1 MRNISILFALFLGNL
16 GTEASI
22 NSTLSDSSRVINLE
36 EAIVVATPK
45 QTTQLRKQ
53 PLSANIYSGK
63 ELEQLQVTS
72 LKGLSALAPNFFMPD
87 YGSRYTSAVY
97 IRGIGSRMNTPAVGL
112 YVDNIAYVDKSAYD
126 FSFTDIER
134 VDVLRGP
141 QATRYGRN
149 TMGGVIRVYTSDP
162 LRNSGTQLS
171 LGGSTR
177 NGGRSASFTTF
188 LHPSDNFGISLTG
201 YYNGEAGFFKNATT
215 GKHADFSDAGGGK
228 LRMSYRPSSRLRFDF
243 TASYEQS
250 YEGACPYFYE
260 GAVKGTEP
268 YADYLGTLSQ
278 NRPSTYRRSV
288 FNTGLSI
295 AWRANHFTLNSV
307 TAYQRVADRLFIDQD
322 FIAADI
328 FSLDQR
334 QKLNTIS
341 QEFSL
346 KSKGGKPW
354 QWTTGVYGMY
364 QHAKTTCPVD
374 FYQDGVDYLNS
385 VFANVLP
392 AGMPMSLGFTG
403 NSLPFRAS
411 LKTPAANAALF
422 HQSSYKFDNGL
433 TLSAGLRLDYDYQR
447 LDLRSGVATPIT
459 FQFAMMGRPTPFQSN
474 PVLNDK
480 LNNDTW
486 QILPKLALQYDFKQN
501 LGNVYASVSKGYRS
515 GGYNIQAYSDLSQ
528 SMLQGDMM
536 QQVYDYSYNMMT
548 GMGMPGVV
556 VERNLSSL
564 KENIPAPAEAT
575 TLYYKPEQT
584 WSYEV
589 GGHFNFCEGAFQL
602 DATAFWMDTRDQQVA
617 NFAES
622 GMGRNVKN
630 AGKSRSYGAEL
641 SARTRW
647 MDNRLTVNTN
657 YGFTHATFRGT
668 DNYVP
673 YVPKHTLSATADF
686 RQPLNG
692 DFLRAITLGANLSAA
707 GDIMWDEANTHQ
719 QDFYATLGAH
729 LSLEFDRDI
738 ALTLWGKNLTNT
750 DYNTFCFDSMNRRY
764 AQRGIPCHFGADF
777 KVKF

>member
-1 MRNISILFALFLGNL
+1 MQKSLVFLAALLATSGAKASVTT
-16 GTEASI
+16 TEA
-22 NSTLSDSSRVINLE
+22 DSSQVINLE

-72 LKGLSALAPNFFMPD
+72 LKGLSALTPNFFMPD

-141 QATRYGRN
+141 QATLYGRN

-162 LRNSGTQLS
+162 LRNSGTELS

-201 YYNGEAGFFKNATT
+201 YYNGEKGFFKNATT

-228 LRMSYRPSSRLRFDF
+228 LRMSYRPSHALRFDF

-250 YEGACPYFYE
+250 YEGACPYYYE
-260 GAVKGTEP
+260 GAVKGNEP

-288 FNTGLSI
+288 FNTGLSV
-295 AWRANHFTLNSV
+295 AWRAPHFTLNSV

-346 KSKGGKPW
+346 KSKSGKPW

-374 FYQDGVDYLNS
+374 FYQDGVDYLNNI
-385 VFANVLP
+385 FKNVLP

-403 NSLPFRAS
+403 SELPFRAS

-422 HQSSYKFDNGL
+422 HQSSYKFGNGL

-447 LDLRSGVATPIT
+447 LDLRSGVASPID
-459 FQFAMMGRPTPFQSN
+459 FQFAMMGRPVPFQSN

-486 QILPKLALQYDFKQN
+486 QLLPKLALQYDFKQN

-556 VERNLSSL
+556 VEQNLSSL
-564 KENIPAPAEAT
+564 KNNIPAPADAA

-584 WSYEV
+584 WNYEV
-589 GGHFNFCEGAFQL
+589 GSHFNFCEGAFQL

-657 YGFTHATFRGT
+657 YGFTHATFRST

-673 YVPKHTLSATADF
+673 YIPKHTLSATAEF
-686 RQPLNG
+686 RQPLNSSV
-692 DFLRAITLGANLSAA
+692 LHAVTLGANLFAA

-729 LSLEFDRDI
+729 LSLEFARDMQ
-738 ALTLWGKNLTNT
+738 LTLWGKNLTDTNY
-750 DYNTFCFDSMNRRY
+750 DTFRFDSMNRRY
-764 AQRGIPCHFGADF
+764 AQRGIPCHFGADL

>member
-1 MRNISILFALFLGNL
+1 MQKKLLTLVALLGFTSIQAAIIP
-16 GTEASI
+16 TEAD
-22 NSTLSDSSRVINLE
+22 TSRVINLE

-53 PLSANIYSGK
+53 PLSANIFSGK
-63 ELEQLQVTS
+63 ELEKLQVTS
-72 LKGLSALAPNFFMPD
+72 IKGLSALTPNFFMPD

-141 QATRYGRN
+141 QATLYGRN
-149 TMGGVIRVYTSDP
+149 TMGGVIRIYTSDP
-162 LRNSGTQLS
+162 LRNYGTQLS

-188 LHPSDNFGISLTG
+188 LHPSSNLGISLSG
-201 YYNGEAGFFKNATT
+201 YYDGEEGFRTNTTT

-228 LRMSYRPSSRLRFDF
+228 LKVSYRPSSQLRFDF

-250 YEGACPYFYE
+250 YEGACPYYYE
-260 GAVKGTEP
+260 GAAAGEEQ
-268 YADYLGTLSQ
+268 YADYIGTLSQ
-278 NRPSTYRRSV
+278 NRPSTYRRGV
-288 FNTGLSI
+288 LNTGLNV
-295 AWRANHFTLNSV
+295 AWRTNRFTLNSI

-322 FIAADI
+322 FIEADI

-334 QKLNTIS
+334 QKLNTLS

-354 QWTTGVYGMY
+354 QWTTGIYGMY

-374 FYQDGVDYLNS
+374 FYRDGVDFLNS
-385 VFANVLP
+385 VFASVLP
-392 AGMPMSLGFTG
+392 QGMPMSFGFT
-403 NSLPFRAS
+403 SSALPFRAN

-422 HQSSYKFDNGL
+422 HQSSYKFNCGL
-433 TLSAGLRLDYDYQR
+433 TLSAGLRLDYDYQH
-447 LDLRSGVATPIT
+447 LDLRSGVASPID
-459 FQFAMMGRPTPFQSN
+459 FQFTMMGRPTPFKSN
-474 PVLNDK
+474 PELDGSI
-480 LNNDTW
+480 NNDTW
-486 QILPKLALQYDFKQN
+486 QLLPKLALQYDFREN

-528 SMLQGDMM
+528 NMLKGDMM
-536 QQVYDYSYNMMT
+536 QQVYDYSYNMML
-548 GMGMPGVV
+548 GMGMPAAT
-556 VERNLSSL
+556 VEKNLSSL
-564 KENIPAPAEAT
+564 KQNIPAPAEAAS
-575 TLYYKPEQT
+575 LYYKPEQT

-589 GGHFNFCEGAFQL
+589 GSHFNFCGGAFQL
-602 DATAFWMDTRDQQVA
+602 DATAFLMDTRDQQVA

-657 YGFTHATFRGT
+657 YGFTHATFRGNG
-668 DNYVP
+668 NYVP

-686 RQPLNG
+686 RQPLNSTVLHAVT
-692 DFLRAITLGANLSAA
+692 FGANLSAA
-707 GDIMWDEANTHQ
+707 GAIMWDEANTHQ

-738 ALTLWGKNLTNT
+738 QFTLWGKNLTSTNY
-750 DYNTFCFDSMNRRY
+750 DTFRFDSMNRRY
-764 AQRGIPCHFGADF
+764 AQRGIPCHFGAEV

>member
-1 MRNISILFALFLGNL
+1 MQKKLLTLVALLGFTSIQAAIIP
-16 GTEASI
+16 TEAD
-22 NSTLSDSSRVINLE
+22 TSRVINLE

-53 PLSANIYSGK
+53 PLSANLFSGK
-63 ELEQLQVTS
+63 ELEKLQVTS
-72 LKGLSALAPNFFMPD
+72 IKGLSALTPNFFMPD

-141 QATRYGRN
+141 QATLYGRN
-149 TMGGVIRVYTSDP
+149 TMGGVIRIYTSDP
-162 LRNSGTQLS
+162 LRNYGTQLS

-188 LHPSDNFGISLTG
+188 LHPSSNLGISLSG
-201 YYNGEAGFFKNATT
+201 YYDGEEGFRTNTTT

-228 LRMSYRPSSRLRFDF
+228 LKVSYRPSSQLRFDF

-250 YEGACPYFYE
+250 YEGACPYYYE
-260 GAVKGTEP
+260 GAAAGEEQ
-268 YADYLGTLSQ
+268 YADYIGTLSQ
-278 NRPSTYRRSV
+278 NRPSTYRRGV
-288 FNTGLSI
+288 LNTGLNV
-295 AWRANHFTLNSV
+295 AWRTNRFTLNSI

-322 FIAADI
+322 FIEADI

-334 QKLNTIS
+334 QKLNTLS

-354 QWTTGVYGMY
+354 QWTTGIYGMY

-374 FYQDGVDYLNS
+374 FYQDGVDFLNS
-385 VFANVLP
+385 VFASVLP
-392 AGMPMSLGFTG
+392 QGMPMSFGFT
-403 NSLPFRAS
+403 SSALPFRAN

-422 HQSSYKFDNGL
+422 HQSSYKFNCGL
-433 TLSAGLRLDYDYQR
+433 TLSAGLRLDYDYQH
-447 LDLRSGVATPIT
+447 LDLRSGVASPID
-459 FQFAMMGRPTPFQSN
+459 FQFTMMGRPVPFQSN
-474 PVLNDK
+474 PELDGSI
-480 LNNDTW
+480 NNDTW
-486 QILPKLALQYDFKQN
+486 QLLPKLALQYDFREN

-528 SMLQGDMM
+528 SMLKGDMM

-548 GMGMPGVV
+548 GMGMPAAV

-564 KENIPAPAEAT
+564 KQNIPAPADAAS
-575 TLYYKPEQT
+575 LYYKPEQT

-589 GGHFNFCEGAFQL
+589 GSHFNFCGGAFQL
-602 DATAFWMDTRDQQVA
+602 DATAFLMDTRDQQVA
-617 NFAES
+617 HFAES

-657 YGFTHATFRGT
+657 YGFTHATFRGSG
-668 DNYVP
+668 NYVP

-692 DFLRAITLGANLSAA
+692 TVLRAISLGANLSAA
-707 GDIMWDEANTHQ
+707 GAIMWDEANTHQ

-729 LSLEFDRDI
+729 LSLEFDRDMS
-738 ALTLWGKNLTNT
+738 LTLWGKNLSNT

>member
-1 MRNISILFALFLGNL
+1 MRNISILFAFLF
-16 GTEASI
+16 GTIGATATV
-22 NSTLSDSSRVINLE
+22 NPAVSDSSRVINLE
-36 EAIVVATPK
+36 EAIIVATPK

-53 PLSANIYSGK
+53 PLAANLYSGK

-126 FSFTDIER
+126 FSFTDIDR
-134 VDVLRGP
+134 IDVLRGP
-141 QATRYGRN
+141 QATLYGRN
-149 TMGGVIRVYTSDP
+149 TMGGVIRIYTSDP
-162 LRNSGTQLS
+162 LHNYGTQLS

-177 NGGRSASFTTF
+177 NGGRTASFTTF
-188 LHPSDNFGISLTG
+188 LHPTENFGISLSG
-201 YYNGEAGFFKNATT
+201 YYNGENGFYSNSAT
-215 GKHADFSDAGGGK
+215 GKKADFSDAGGGK
-228 LRMSYRPSSRLRFDF
+228 LKMSYRPSSRLRFDF

-250 YEGACPYFYE
+250 YEGACPYYYE
-260 GAVKGTEP
+260 GAAAGQEL
-268 YADYLGTLSQ
+268 YADYIGTLSQ

-288 FNTGLSI
+288 LNTGLSI
-295 AWRANHFTLNSV
+295 AWRAERFTLNSI

-322 FIAADI
+322 FIEADI

-334 QKLNTIS
+334 QKLNTVS

-403 NSLPFRAS
+403 NSLPFRAN

-422 HQSSYKFDNGL
+422 HQSSYRFDCGL
-433 TLSAGLRLDYDYQR
+433 TLSAGVRLDYDYQH
-447 LDLRSGVATPIT
+447 LDLSSGVAAPIDFHFT
-459 FQFAMMGRPTPFQSN
+459 MMGPPARFQSN
-474 PVLNDK
+474 PELDGS

-486 QILPKLALQYDFKQN
+486 QLLPKLALQYDFREG

-528 SMLQGDMM
+528 SMLKGDMM

-548 GMGMPGVV
+548 GMGMPAAV

-564 KENIPAPAEAT
+564 KQNIPAPADAAS
-575 TLYYKPEQT
+575 LYYKPEQT

-589 GGHFNFCEGAFQL
+589 GSHFNFCEGAFQL

-686 RQPLNG
+686 RQPLNC
-692 DFLRAITLGANLSAA
+692 DVLRAVTVGANVFAA
-707 GDIMWDEANTHQ
+707 GDIQWDEANTHH

-729 LSLEFDRDI
+729 LSLEFARDMQF
-738 ALTLWGKNLTNT
+738 TFWGKNLTDTNY
-750 DYNTFCFDSMNRRY
+750 DTFRFDSMNRRY

>member
-1 MRNISILFALFLGNL
+1 MRHKILPLSALLCSTFAQAAVVPA
-16 GTEASI
+16 E
-22 NSTLSDSSRVINLE
+22 SDSSRVINLE
-36 EAIVVATPK
+36 EAIIVATPK

-53 PLSANIYSGK
+53 PLAANLYSGK

-126 FSFTDIER
+126 FSFTDIDR
-134 VDVLRGP
+134 IDVLRGP
-141 QATRYGRN
+141 QATLYGRN
-149 TMGGVIRVYTSDP
+149 TMGGVIRIYTSDP
-162 LRNSGTQLS
+162 LHNYGTQLS

-177 NGGRSASFTTF
+177 NGGRTASFTTF
-188 LHPSDNFGISLTG
+188 LHPTDNFGISLSG
-201 YYNGEAGFFKNATT
+201 YYNGENGFYTNSAT
-215 GKHADFSDAGGGK
+215 GKKADFSDAGGGK
-228 LRMSYRPSSRLRFDF
+228 LKMSYRPSSRLRFDF

-250 YEGACPYFYE
+250 YEGACPYYYE
-260 GAVKGTEP
+260 GAAAGQEQ
-268 YADYLGTLSQ
+268 YADYVGTLSQ

-288 FNTGLSI
+288 LNTGLSI
-295 AWRANHFTLNSV
+295 AWRAERFTLNSI

-322 FIAADI
+322 FIEADI

-334 QKLNTIS
+334 QKLNTVS

-403 NSLPFRAS
+403 NSLPFRAN

-422 HQSSYKFDNGL
+422 HQSSYRFDCGL
-433 TLSAGLRLDYDYQR
+433 TLSAGVRLDYDYQH
-447 LDLRSGVATPIT
+447 LNLSSGVAAPIDFHFT
-459 FQFAMMGRPTPFQSN
+459 MMGPPARFQSN
-474 PVLNDK
+474 PELNGS

-486 QILPKLALQYDFKQN
+486 QLLPKLALQYDFREG

-528 SMLQGDMM
+528 SMLKGDMM

-548 GMGMPGVV
+548 GMGMPAAV

-564 KENIPAPAEAT
+564 KQNIPESADAAS
-575 TLYYKPEQT
+575 LYYKPEQT

-589 GGHFNFCEGAFQL
+589 GSHFNFCEGAFQL
-602 DATAFWMDTRDQQVA
+602 DATAFLMDTRDQQVA

-630 AGKSRSYGAEL
+630 AGKSRSYGAEI

-707 GDIMWDEANTHQ
+707 GNIMWDEANTHQ

-764 AQRGIPCHFGADF
+764 AQRGIPCHFGAEL

>member
-1 MRNISILFALFLGNL
+1 MLKHPLLLTGLLACI
-16 GTEASI
+16 GTQAAVHTTE
-22 NSTLSDSSRVINLE
+22 SDTSRVINLE

-53 PLSANIYSGK
+53 SLSANIYSGK

-72 LKGLSALAPNFFMPD
+72 LKGLSALTPNFFMPD

-141 QATRYGRN
+141 QATLYGRN

-162 LRNSGTQLS
+162 LRNYGTQLS

-260 GAVKGTEP
+260 GAAAGAELYP
-268 YADYLGTLSQ
+268 DYLGTLSQ

-288 FNTGLSI
+288 LNTGLSI
-295 AWRANHFTLNSV
+295 AWRAEDFTLNSV

-374 FYQDGVDYLNS
+374 FYQDGVDYLNNI
-385 VFANVLP
+385 FKNVLP

-403 NSLPFRAS
+403 SELPFRAS

-447 LDLRSGVATPIT
+447 LDLRSGVATPID

-486 QILPKLALQYDFKQN
+486 QLLPKLALQYDFKQN

-548 GMGMPGVV
+548 SMGMPGAV

-564 KENIPAPAEAT
+564 KENIPAPANAQS
-575 TLYYKPEQT
+575 LYYKPEQT

-589 GGHFNFCEGAFQL
+589 GSHFNFCEGAFQL

-657 YGFTHATFRGT
+657 YGFTHATFRST

-686 RQPLNG
+686 RQPLNN
-692 DFLRAITLGANLSAA
+692 DVLRAVTVGANVFAA
-707 GDIMWDEANTHQ
+707 GDIQWDEANTHH

-729 LSLEFDRDI
+729 LSLEFARDI
-738 ALTLWGKNLTNT
+738 QFTLWGKNLTDTNY
-750 DYNTFCFDSMNRRY
+750 DTFRFDSMNRRY
-764 AQRGIPCHFGADF
+764 AQRGIPCHFGAEL

>member
-1 MRNISILFALFLGNL
+1 MQKYILLVPALLAFTCAEATITP
-16 GTEASI
+16 TE
-22 NSTLSDSSRVINLE
+22 SDSSRIINLE
-36 EAIVVATPK
+36 EAIVVASPK

-53 PLSANIYSGK
+53 PISANLFSGK
-63 ELEQLQVTS
+63 ELEKLQVTS
-72 LKGLSALAPNFFMPD
+72 VKGLSTLTPNFFMPD

-126 FSFTDIER
+126 FSFTDVER

-141 QATRYGRN
+141 QATLYGRN
-149 TMGGVIRVYTSDP
+149 TMGGVIRIYTSDP
-162 LRNSGTQLS
+162 LRNEGTRIS

-188 LHPSDNFGISLTG
+188 LRPTSKFGISLTG
-201 YYNGEAGFFKNATT
+201 YYNGEDGFYNNTTT

-228 LRMSYRPSSRLRFDF
+228 IKMSYRASDRLRFDF

-250 YEGACPYFYE
+250 YEGACPYYYE
-260 GAVKGTEP
+260 GASEGQEL
-268 YADYLGTLSQ
+268 YADYIGTVSQ
-278 NRPSTYRRSV
+278 NRPSTYRRGV
-288 FNTGLSI
+288 LNTGLSV
-295 AWRANHFTLNSV
+295 AWRAPHFTLNSI

-322 FIAADI
+322 FIEADI

-334 QKLNTIS
+334 QKMNTIS

-346 KSKGGKPW
+346 KSKSGKPW
-354 QWTTGVYGMY
+354 QWTTGIYGMY

-374 FYQDGVDYLNS
+374 FYQDGVDYLNNI
-385 VFANVLP
+385 FKNVLP

-403 NSLPFRAS
+403 SELPFRAS
-411 LKTPAANAALF
+411 LKTPATNAALF
-422 HQSSYKFDNGL
+422 HQSSYRFDCGL
-433 TLSAGLRLDYDYQR
+433 TLSAGLRLDYDYQH
-447 LDLRSGVATPIT
+447 LDLHSGVASPID
-459 FQFAMMGRPTPFQSN
+459 FQFTMMGPPTQFQSN
-474 PVLNDK
+474 PELDGS

-486 QILPKLALQYDFKQN
+486 QLLPKLALQYDFKQN

-528 SMLQGDMM
+528 SMLKGDMM

-548 GMGMPGVV
+548 QMGMPANV

-564 KENIPAPAEAT
+564 KNNMPEPADAT

-589 GGHFNFCEGAFQL
+589 GSHFNFCDGAFQL
-602 DATAFWMDTRDQQVA
+602 DATAFLMDTRDQQLA

-657 YGFTHATFRGT
+657 YGFTHATFRST
-668 DNYVP
+668 DKYVP

-686 RQPLNG
+686 RQPLNSSV
-692 DFLRAITLGANLSAA
+692 LRAISVGANIFAA
-707 GDIMWDEANTHQ
+707 GDIMWDEANTHH

-729 LSLEFDRDI
+729 LSFEFARNLN
-738 ALTLWGKNLTNT
+738 LTLWGKNLTDT
-750 DYNTFCFDSMNRRY
+750 SYDTFRFDSMNRRY
-764 AQRGIPCHFGADF
+764 AQRGTPCYFGAEL
-777 KVKF
+777 KVEF